1 MSQPPI
7 DLQKAAREKKKEQ
20 LKKEAYN
27 RKIYRQYEILKK
39 WDRGEITGME
49 CCDAIEAEG
58 KVFRIESD
66 LICLNKS
73 PPDPS
78 STKKV

>member
-7 DLQKAAREKKKEQ
+7 DLQKAAKEKKKEQ

-27 RKIYRQYEILKK
+27 RKIYKQYEILKK

-49 CCDAIEAEG
+49 CCDAIELEG

-66 LICLNKS
+66 LINSNKS
-73 PPDPS
+73 PPDYDSP
-78 STKKV
+78 KRV